1 MRVRLT
7 ITLIYSLLFL
17 FLMAGFLQDHKF
29 VLLFYL
35 GVILLVYF
43 FRKKFD
49 MQGIIALY
57 RTKIGLKQM
66 ESISTKYREY
76 VKLFGYIGIGA
87 AYIGLVII
95 SVMLF
100 KNLFDL

>member
-1 MRVRLT
+1 
-7 ITLIYSLLFL
+7 
-17 FLMAGFLQDHKF
+17 MAFF
-29 VLLFYL
+29 EENRYVLLFYFAI
-35 GVILLVYF
+35 ILLVYL

-49 MQGIIALY
+49 MHGIIALY

-66 ESISTKYREY
+66 DSISSKYREY

-87 AYIGLVII
+87 AYIGLVVI

-100 KNLFDL
+100 KNLFDLFTVADAQSAVSQ